1 MSKTTTDTS
10 NIFQSSYNDLQSE
23 FDSQE
28 TPSITF
34 GSTEMSAD
42 EIPSSATIVKPKQ
55 KLFNFK
61 FVKPDI
67 SYIKQEADEAKQFMK
82 DEDDALKAEEQAEL
96 DIMRDEIKQ
105 ESKEDSII
113 ATTDESP
120 LELTSDKY
128 KHTDIDTSVF
138 NTENES
144 ETNEYKTNEAETE
157 QKDYIDIVSSYD
169 IEPNSIEMPD
179 MPDRNNYN
187 LSYTKTKTKEKEPTN
202 IVIPLVITP
211 DDPDKG
217 LSFSQMWAKQVD
229 SVQRAA
235 GGSSSISNIKTTESA
250 KNAFVNQMKD
260 KYNNFKNRDESNI
273 NGLDTLI
280 GFLTII
286 TDKISSIFGSI
297 IFFSKKAVKYVK
309 GDKTWRTGLGR
320 IFTIFVLGVIFFI
333 IFKFLF

>member
-187 LSYTKTKTKEKEPTN
+187 
-202 IVIPLVITP
+202 
-211 DDPDKG
+211 
-217 LSFSQMWAKQVD
+217 F
-229 SVQRAA
+229 
-235 GGSSSISNIKTTESA
+235 SISLLY
-250 KNAFVNQMKD
+250 F
-260 KYNNFKNRDESNI
+260 Y
-273 NGLDTLI
+273 
-280 GFLTII
+280 
-286 TDKISSIFGSI
+286 
-297 IFFSKKAVKYVK
+297 
-309 GDKTWRTGLGR
+309 
-320 IFTIFVLGVIFFI
+320 FI
-333 IFKFLF
+333 IK

>member
-1 MSKTTTDTS
+1 MCVLLGQV
-10 NIFQSSYNDLQSE
+10 FMGYQGQSE
-23 FDSQE
+23 NM
-28 TPSITF
+28 
-34 GSTEMSAD
+34 GS
-42 EIPSSATIVKPKQ
+42 
-55 KLFNFK
+55 F
-61 FVKPDI
+61 
-67 SYIKQEADEAKQFMK
+67 
-82 DEDDALKAEEQAEL
+82 
-96 DIMRDEIKQ
+96 
-105 ESKEDSII
+105 
-113 ATTDESP
+113 
-120 LELTSDKY
+120 
-128 KHTDIDTSVF
+128 
-138 NTENES
+138 
-144 ETNEYKTNEAETE
+144 EYNK
-157 QKDYIDIVSSYD
+157 
-169 IEPNSIEMPD
+169 
-179 MPDRNNYN
+179 RNNYN